1 MIKKYPVLSK
11 QNNSVVYSP
20 VGGRVNL
27 ASLKSFTLIELLVV
41 IAIIAI
47 LAALLLPALQ
57 QARNRAKSATCISQL
72 GEIGK
77 LTSMYQGDY
86 NSFFPIRYMNVANS
100 GSIGSYSILLS
111 TYRFN
116 GTIQDIYNN
125 FVPYETHAKY
135 DRKRKN
141 FQIFICPVESDNG
154 KGNIRDWIYSDPSN
168 GGGYSKN
175 KCYAFNY
182 AFNYSLFGEYLER
195 SNVSTVRKSSV
206 VKNHSKS
213 ALLFD
218 GNALSYKAQNSYYVR
233 LDNVSSRAI
242 DYKHNRNANV
252 AFADGHAAMANS
264 KPNATLPGNAAGV
277 CPWM

>member
-1 MIKKYPVLSK
+1 
-11 QNNSVVYSP
+11 VVYSP

-86 NSFFPIRYMNVANS
+86 NSFFPIGYMNVANG

-125 FVPYETHAKY
+125 FVPYETHAEY

-218 GNALSYKAQNSYYVR
+218 GNARLYFACPQSEKNVKFYINSKRMELDKFPINLGYTDVYGNIIPYYV
-233 LDNVSSRAI
+233 
-242 DYKHNRNANV
+242 Y
-252 AFADGHAAMANS
+252 FTTTGYNS
-264 KPNATLPGNAAGV
+264 NSTVMEIRQG
-277 CPWM
+277 